1 MALGSL
7 NSFRSPFLVI
17 MTNPSFPGVLVIGG
31 YGVLFGFGNSYYF
44 CGSLSCGSRSLAI
57 SSLDHPS
64 KFPPVLKEAKRS
76 TPLCTRK
83 TTCWF
88 FQKSGHHDHIT
99 KVNLAAIDMLA

>member
-31 YGVLFGFGNSYYF
+31 YGVLFALETLPYYF
-44 CGSLSCGSRSLAI
+44 CGSLSSASRSLAV

-64 KFPPVLKEAKRS
+64 
-76 TPLCTRK
+76 
-83 TTCWF
+83 
-88 FQKSGHHDHIT
+88 
-99 KVNLAAIDMLA
+99 